1 MDLPNPHEIE
11 AERCRRSLSL
21 FVRRAWPVISADPLV
36 WNWHIDAMAD
46 HLSAV
51 SRGEIRRLLINV
63 PPGCM
68 KSLLVATLWP
78 SWDWITHPARRYIF
92 ATYAQDISNKN
103 AKLQRD
109 LVKSDWYAERFPHVQ
124 IRREDAQAV
133 HQFENSLKGWRN
145 STSVGAAVTGRHA
158 DVLVFDD
165 LVKAQDASGKA
176 AITMEAIK
184 KANDFW
190 TGTMSTRRAN
200 PKTTAYVGIMQRLHH
215 ADVSAICEDQG
226 YLVLRLPMEFDPR
239 RRCVIPSTGFAD
251 PRKTEGEL
259 LWPERFPREEVNQ
272 LREDLGPMAA
282 AAQLDQMP
290 TRLEGA
296 LFKRADIVGN
306 RYNPADG
313 KHILRRI
320 VTVDCTFKDLESSDY
335 VVAQAWGV
343 LTIQGTKK
351 RYVLLDQIRGKWD
364 APRTAREVRDFARR
378 TKAFGVF
385 VEDKANGPAIVSML
399 RGVLPGIRE
408 WSPGRSSKEERAAA
422 VSYLYEAGS
431 VLVPPDS
438 AAPWLEG
445 YVSELTQ
452 FPRGAHDDQVDA
464 STMALLILHN
474 GKAQRVQNGLKALAA
489 AG

>member
-1 MDLPNPHEIE
+1 MEIPDLKLVE
-11 AERCRRSLSL
+11 AERCRRSLAL
-21 FVRRAWPVISADPLV
+21 FVRRAWPTVQADPLV
-36 WNWHIDAMAD
+36 WNWHVDAMAD
-46 HLSAV
+46 HLTAV

-68 KSLLVATLWP
+68 KSLMVATFWP
-78 SWDWITHPARRYIF
+78 AWDWITNPSRRYIF

-103 AKLQRD
+103 AKLHRD
-109 LVKSDWYAERFPHVQ
+109 LVKSEWYAERFPHVR
-124 IRREDAQAV
+124 IRHEDAQAV

-176 AITMEAIK
+176 GITMEAIK

-226 YLVLRLPMEFDPR
+226 YVVLRLPMEFDPR
-239 RRCVIPSTGFAD
+239 RRCVIPATGFQD
-251 PRKTEGEL
+251 PRQDEGEL
-259 LWPERFPREEVNQ
+259 LWPERFPAAEVKQ
-272 LREDLGPMAA
+272 MREDLGPLAA

-296 LFKRADIVGN
+296 LFKRDCIVNN
-306 RYNPADG
+306 RYNPDDA
-313 KHILRRI
+313 KHIIRRI

-343 LTIQGTKK
+343 LSVRGTPT

-364 APRTAREVRDFARR
+364 APTTAKRVQEFA
-378 TKAFGVF
+378 KVSGAFGVF

-399 RGVLPGIRE
+399 RGVLPGVKE

-422 VSYLYEAGS
+422 VAYLFEAGS

-438 AAPWLEG
+438 AAPWLEA

-464 STMALLILHN
+464 TSMALLILHT
-474 GKAQRVQNGLKALAA
+474 GKASRAVKGLRALAA
-489 AG
+489 G